1 MKSLVLL
8 LALSSPGVLLAQQ
21 TPTAQ
26 ASPTP
31 PVSYPSSAFSVPPPD
46 EGSVF
51 FAERQEA
58 KFAMTQEGQEL
69 QQLNTVATYP
79 RSKESQDSVAA
90 MFSRFFTDM
99 FASVKLG
106 RLRPEK
112 TTQTVEIEPSQF
124 SLGERRELDAT
135 YTVRNNT
142 NKIIRLDFNT
152 TQRID
157 ILTFDPTGKTVEK
170 WSEDR
175 LFLLQ
180 EGVIIINPKER
191 IEYTEKV
198 ATREMKPSEPYTI
211 KADVVG
217 YPDYSAEAI
226 VTPSP

>member
-1 MKSLVLL
+1 MKYLVLL
-8 LALSSPGVLLAQQ
+8 LALISPGVLLAQQ
-21 TPTAQ
+21 TPAAL

-31 PVSYPSSAFSVPPPD
+31 AVSYPSSAFSVPPPD

-58 KFAMTQEGQEL
+58 RFAMTQEGQEL
-69 QQLNTVATYP
+69 QELNTVATYP
-79 RSKESQDSVAA
+79 RSKESRDSVPA

-99 FASVKLG
+99 FSSVKLG
-106 RLRPEK
+106 QLRPEK
-112 TTQTVEIEPSQF
+112 TTQTIEIEPSQF
-124 SLGERRELDAT
+124 SMGERRELDAT

-142 NKIIRLDFNT
+142 NKILRLDFNT

-157 ILTFDPTGKTVEK
+157 ILTFDPSGKTVEK

-180 EGVIIINPKER
+180 EGVVIINPKER
-191 IEYTEKV
+191 IEYSEKV

-211 KADVVG
+211 KADIVG
-217 YPDYSAEAI
+217 YPDYSAEAV